1 MVSSLYI
8 SFQGRT
14 LELERRPD
22 PLKENGAE
30 IQVSGFYCNQD
41 IIFSCCNSTV
51 IFTVFFG
58 FISFPIQIFINMQI
72 ARVT

>member
-30 IQVSGFYCNQD
+30 IQVSGFYCN
-41 IIFSCCNSTV
+41 STV
-51 IFTVFFG
+51 ILRFFSG
-58 FISFPIQIFINMQI
+58 LFLSQYKSL
-72 ARVT
+72 